1 VSAPGRTRTFDRE
14 IKSLPL
20 YQLSYGGP
28 STSSFA
34 GDSATAVARWR
45 QLLRSGERLSAMA
58 VRTADLALVHLDLV
72 RLWRQPGGLARPIGV
87 GKGLDADDPPIAD
100 GQERGS
106 GLIDFELVRPADDV
120 HDDRYLITGVVEPQ
134 RLNSVRLPSRQELT
148 PEAPYAVK
156 ASVTV
161 DGKQ

>member
-1 VSAPGRTRTFDRE
+1 MGQNFIACDRDQE
-14 IKSLPL
+14 LLLPPSLREWQPE
-20 YQLSYGGP
+20 
-28 STSSFA
+28 
-34 GDSATAVARWR
+34 D
-45 QLLRSGERLSAMA
+45 
-58 VRTADLALVHLDLV
+58 H
-72 RLWRQPGGLARPIGV
+72 LWRQPGGLARPVGV

-120 HDDRYLITGVVEPQ
+120 YDDRYLITGVVEPQ
-134 RLNSVRLPSRQELT
+134 RLNPVPLPSRQELT
-148 PEAPYAVK
+148 PEAPHAVK

>member
-1 VSAPGRTRTFDRE
+1 MEEWASA
-14 IKSLPL
+14 SN
-20 YQLSYGGP
+20 Y
-28 STSSFA
+28 A
-34 GDSATAVARWR
+34 
-45 QLLRSGERLSAMA
+45 AMA
-58 VRTADLALVHLDLV
+58 GLRLELPVGPLFWALPAF
-72 RLWRQPGGLARPIGV
+72 RLWRQPGGLARPVGV

-134 RLNSVRLPSRQELT
+134 RLNPVPLPSREELT
-148 PEAPYAVK
+148 PEAPHAVK